1 MWPTFFG
8 ILGIVKGCSCL
19 TQSRI
24 SNLSLSEKEPQTAV
38 LEACISVCIVCRNEA
53 DKLGPCL
60 ESVGWADEILVMD
73 LSSEDDSAIVAQRYG
88 AQIVQREPF
97 PIVEP
102 LRNEIAV
109 AATYDWILA
118 LDPDE
123 RVTPGLAHAL
133 KELAQ
138 RDELDAIV
146 IPRMNY
152 DLGYP
157 PSNPI
162 QRYEP
167 QLRMYRRTRV
177 RWPDVPNTL
186 PSVPDDRKFYL
197 PQSDDV
203 VIIHD
208 RSRNVPEI
216 LERVIRYAPMQA
228 QSMLD
233 QGQRFSASAMLS
245 ALASQMDKEFFRAEA
260 WKDGLPGVLRATI
273 LVGYKFYV
281 WTAFWQL
288 SGAQRTQEDDRL
300 IRRLGA
306 ALDLGWRFWRTVGS
320 VSRFLRRL
328 GGGKRKS

>member
-1 MWPTFFG
+1 MKVPGNLNMSKLDETDN
-8 ILGIVKGCSCL
+8 VKGS
-19 TQSRI
+19 TG
-24 SNLSLSEKEPQTAV
+24 
-38 LEACISVCIVCRNEA
+38 ISVCIVCRNEA
-53 DKLGPCL
+53 EKLPRCL
-60 ESVGWADEILVMD
+60 ESVQWADEILVMD
-73 LSSEDDSAIVAQRYG
+73 LSSEDDSAAVAKTYG
-88 AQIVQREPF
+88 ARVLTRDPF

-102 LRNEIAV
+102 LRNEIA
-109 AATYDWILA
+109 AAAQSDWILA

-123 RVTPGLAHAL
+123 SITPGLAKAL
-133 KELAQ
+133 QVLAQ
-138 RDELDAIV
+138 RDDLDAIV

-167 QLRMYRRTRV
+167 QLRMYRRSRV
-177 RWPDVPNTL
+177 QWPDIPNTL
-186 PSVPDDRKFYL
+186 PAVPDQRKFHL

-228 QSMLD
+228 QSMID
-233 QGQRFSASAMLS
+233 QGQHFSAKAMLS
-245 ALASQMDKEFFRAEA
+245 ALAAQVDKEFFRAEA

-288 SGAQRTQEDDRL
+288 SGAQRTQEDDRFIHRIGSL
-300 IRRLGA
+300 LSLGRRFKGM
-306 ALDLGWRFWRTVGS
+306 ALFVPRL
-320 VSRFLRRL
+320 LRRSI
-328 GGGKRKS
+328 GRKRES

>member
-1 MWPTFFG
+1 MSVPN
-8 ILGIVKGCSCL
+8 
-19 TQSRI
+19 
-24 SNLSLSEKEPQTAV
+24 NLNSAKLNETDKMDVTTG
-38 LEACISVCIVCRNEA
+38 ISVCIVCRNEA
-53 DKLGPCL
+53 EKLPRCL
-60 ESVGWADEILVMD
+60 ESVQWADEILVMD
-73 LSSEDDSAIVAQRYG
+73 LSSEDDSASVAKQYG
-88 AQIVQREPF
+88 AHTFSRDPF

-102 LRNEIAV
+102 LRNELSAK
-109 AATYDWILA
+109 ARNDWILA

-123 RVTPGLAHAL
+123 SIAPGLADML
-133 KELAQ
+133 KKLAQ
-138 RDELDAIV
+138 REDLDAIV

-167 QLRMYRRTRV
+167 QLRMYRRSRV
-177 RWPDVPNTL
+177 QWPDVPNTL
-186 PSVPDDRKFYL
+186 PSVPQERKYSL
-197 PQSDDV
+197 PQNDDM

-216 LERVIRYAPMQA
+216 LDRVIRYAPMQA

-233 QGQRFSASAMLS
+233 QGQRFSARAMLS
-245 ALASQMDKEFFRAEA
+245 ALSAQVDKEFFRAEA

-288 SGAQRTQEDDRL
+288 SGAKKTAEDDRL
-300 IRRLGA
+300 IRRLGDLLNLGRRFMGL
-306 ALDLGWRFWRTVGS
+306 ALSVPRFITN
-320 VSRFLRRL
+320 RL
-328 GGGKRKS
+328 NRKRQR

>member
-1 MWPTFFG
+1 
-8 ILGIVKGCSCL
+8 L
-19 TQSRI
+19 TL
-24 SNLSLSEKEPQTAV
+24 SNTLEQANTHKQ
-38 LEACISVCIVCRNEA
+38 EACITVCIVCRNEA
-53 DKLGPCL
+53 DKLAPCL

-88 AQIVQREPF
+88 ARVLRRDPF

-102 LRNEIAV
+102 LRNEIAA
-109 AATYDWILA
+109 AATNDWILA

-123 RVTPGLAHAL
+123 RVTLELAKAL
-133 KELAQ
+133 RELAQ
-138 RDELDAIV
+138 RDDLDAIV

-177 RWPDVPNTL
+177 KWPEIPNTL
-186 PSVPDDRKFYL
+186 PIVSEDRKFQL
-197 PQSDDV
+197 AQRDDL

-216 LERVIRYAPMQA
+216 LERVIRYAPAQA

-233 QGQRFSASAMLS
+233 QGQRFTAKAMFR
-245 ALASQMDKEFFRAEA
+245 ALAAQIDKEFFRGEA
-260 WKDGLPGVLRATI
+260 WNDGVPGVIRATI
-273 LVGYKFYV
+273 LVAYKFYV

-288 SGAQRTQEDDRL
+288 SGAQRTAEDDRMV
-300 IRRLGA
+300 RRMGKTLGI
-306 ALDLGWRFWRTVGS
+306 
-320 VSRFLRRL
+320 LRRL
-328 GGGKRKS
+328 SGTVLSGFRFLIRN

>member
-1 MWPTFFG
+1 
-8 ILGIVKGCSCL
+8 LKR
-19 TQSRI
+19 SRI
-24 SNLSLSEKEPQTAV
+24 SNLSLSEKEQEAIIH
-38 LEACISVCIVCRNEA
+38 EACISVCIVCRNEA

-73 LSSEDDSAIVAQRYG
+73 LSSEDSSAIVAQRYG
-88 AQIVQREPF
+88 ARVLRREPF

-102 LRNEIAV
+102 LRNEIAG
-109 AATYDWILA
+109 AASHDWILA

-123 RVTPGLAHAL
+123 RVTPGLAHEL
-133 KELAQ
+133 KDLAQ
-138 RDELDAIV
+138 RDDLDAIV

-186 PSVPDDRKFYL
+186 PSVPKDRQFHL
-197 PQSDDV
+197 PQSDDL

-216 LERVIRYAPMQA
+216 LDRVIRYAPMQA

-233 QGQRFSASAMLS
+233 QGLHFSAKAMLAALS
-245 ALASQMDKEFFRAEA
+245 AQVDKEFFRAEA
-260 WKDGLPGVLRATI
+260 WKDGLPGVLRAAI

-288 SGAQRTQEDDRL
+288 SGAQKTEEDDRL

-306 ALDLGWRFWRTVGS
+306 TLNAGRRFWRLVMSGP
-320 VSRFLRRL
+320 RFFRELGARKRRSKNGL
-328 GGGKRKS
+328 E

>member
-1 MWPTFFG
+1 M
-8 ILGIVKGCSCL
+8 
-19 TQSRI
+19 
-24 SNLSLSEKEPQTAV
+24 SLSEKEKETANP
-38 LEACISVCIVCRNEA
+38 EACISVCIVCRNEA

-60 ESVGWADEILVMD
+60 ETVEWADEILVMD
-73 LSSEDDSAIVAQRYG
+73 LSSEDDSATVAQRYG
-88 AQIVQREPF
+88 ARVVRREPF

-102 LRNEIAV
+102 LRNAIAA

-123 RVTPGLAHAL
+123 RVTPGLALAL
-133 KELAQ
+133 KDLAQ
-138 RDELDAIV
+138 RDDLDAIV

-177 RWPDVPNTL
+177 QWPDVPNTL
-186 PSVPDDRKFYL
+186 PSVPEERKFHL
-197 PQSDDV
+197 PQSDEV
-203 VIIHD
+203 VIVHD

-233 QGQRFSASAMLS
+233 QGQRFSAKAMLS
-245 ALASQMDKEFFRAEA
+245 ALSAQVDKEFFRAEA
-260 WKDGLPGVLRATI
+260 WKDGLPGVMRAI
-273 LVGYKFYV
+273 LLVGYKFYV

-288 SGAQRTQEDDRL
+288 SGSQRTEEDDRL
-300 IRRLGA
+300 IHRIGTFLNFGRRLWGIVLA
-306 ALDLGWRFWRTVGS
+306 GP
-320 VSRFLRRL
+320 RL
-328 GGGKRKS
+328 LSGLKKRQRKS

>member
-1 MWPTFFG
+1 M
-8 ILGIVKGCSCL
+8 
-19 TQSRI
+19 
-24 SNLSLSEKEPQTAV
+24 SLSEKKQDPTVHET
-38 LEACISVCIVCRNEA
+38 CISVCIVCRNEA
-53 DKLGPCL
+53 DKLPRCL
-60 ESVGWADEILVMD
+60 ASVQWADEILVMD
-73 LSSEDDSAIVAQRYG
+73 LSSEDGSIAVAESYG
-88 AQIVQREPF
+88 AHTFSRDPF

-102 LRNEIAV
+102 LRNELAV
-109 AATYDWILA
+109 RARNDWILA

-123 RVTPGLAHAL
+123 SVTPGLAEEL
-133 KELAQ
+133 KRLAQ
-138 RDELDAIV
+138 REDLDAVV

-177 RWPDVPNTL
+177 QWPDIPNML
-186 PSVPDDRKFYL
+186 PSVPDERKFYI
-197 PQSDDV
+197 PQNDDM

-233 QGQRFSASAMLS
+233 QGQRFSARAMFAALS
-245 ALASQMDKEFFRAEA
+245 AQVDKEFFRAEA

-273 LVGYKFYV
+273 LVGYKFHV

-288 SGAQRTQEDDRL
+288 SGAQRTAADDRL
-300 IRRLGA
+300 IRLLGTFLNFFRRL
-306 ALDLGWRFWRTVGS
+306 VGLVLS
-320 VSRFLRRL
+320 IHRLLRRFV
-328 GGGKRKS
+328 GRKSQS

>member
-1 MWPTFFG
+1 
-8 ILGIVKGCSCL
+8 
-19 TQSRI
+19 
-24 SNLSLSEKEPQTAV
+24 
-38 LEACISVCIVCRNEA
+38 
-53 DKLGPCL
+53 
-60 ESVGWADEILVMD
+60 MD

-88 AQIVQREPF
+88 ARVLRRDPF

-102 LRNEIAV
+102 LRNEIA
-109 AATYDWILA
+109 ASATHDWILA

-123 RVTPGLAHAL
+123 RVTPGLAQAL
-133 KELAQ
+133 KDLAQ
-138 RDELDAIV
+138 RDDLDAVV

-157 PSNPI
+157 PTNPI

-167 QLRMYRRTRV
+167 QLRMYRRTHV
-177 RWPDVPNTL
+177 QWPDIPNTL
-186 PSVPDDRKFYL
+186 PVVPDEHKFQL
-197 PQSDDV
+197 PPRDDL

-216 LERVIRYAPMQA
+216 LERVIRYAPAQA

-233 QGQRFSASAMLS
+233 QGQRFTAKAMFR
-245 ALASQMDKEFFRAEA
+245 ALAAQIDKEFFRAEA

-288 SGAQRTQEDDRL
+288 SGAQRTEEDDRL
-300 IRRLGA
+300 VLRIGKALTVARRLAGMS
-306 ALDLGWRFWRTVGS
+306 LSGFEL
-320 VSRFLRRL
+320 LRRPFNR
-328 GGGKRKS
+328 KR

>member
-1 MWPTFFG
+1 
-8 ILGIVKGCSCL
+8 V
-19 TQSRI
+19 Q
-24 SNLSLSEKEPQTAV
+24 
-38 LEACISVCIVCRNEA
+38 
-53 DKLGPCL
+53 
-60 ESVGWADEILVMD
+60 WADEILVMD
-73 LSSEDDSAIVAQRYG
+73 LSSEDESMSVAESYG
-88 AQIVQREPF
+88 AHVCSRDPY

-102 LRNEIAV
+102 LRNELSAR
-109 AATYDWILA
+109 ARNDWVLA

-123 RVTPGLAHAL
+123 SVTPKLAEVL

-167 QLRMYRRTRV
+167 QLRMYRRSRV
-177 RWPDVPNTL
+177 QWPDIPNTL
-186 PSVPDDRKFYL
+186 PSVPENRKFNL
-197 PQSDDV
+197 SQNDDM

-233 QGQRFSASAMLS
+233 QGQRFSAKAMFS
-245 ALASQMDKEFFRAEA
+245 ALAAQVDKEFFRAEA
-260 WKDGLPGVLRATI
+260 WKDGLPGVLRAAI

-288 SGAQRTQEDDRL
+288 SGAQRTEADDRL
-300 IRRLGA
+300 IRRLGK
-306 ALDLGWRFWRTVGS
+306 LLHIGRRFWGS
-320 VSRFLRRL
+320 ILSSLQVVRRFT
-328 GGGKRKS
+328 GKKSER

>member
-1 MWPTFFG
+1 
-8 ILGIVKGCSCL
+8 
-19 TQSRI
+19 
-24 SNLSLSEKEPQTAV
+24 LSLFEKEQEATV
-38 LEACISVCIVCRNEA
+38 REACISVCIVCRNEA
-53 DKLGPCL
+53 DKLGQCL
-60 ESVGWADEILVMD
+60 KSVGWADEILVMD

-88 AQIVQREPF
+88 ARVLRHDPF

-102 LRNEIAV
+102 LRNEIAAM
-109 AATYDWILA
+109 AACDWILA

-123 RVTPGLAHAL
+123 RVTPGLAQAL
-133 KELAQ
+133 IDLAQ
-138 RDELDAIV
+138 RNDLDAIV

-177 RWPDVPNTL
+177 LWPNVPNTL
-186 PSVPDDRKFYL
+186 PSVPDDRKFHL
-197 PQSDDV
+197 PQSDNV
-203 VIIHD
+203 VIVHD

-216 LERVIRYAPMQA
+216 LDRVIRYAPMQA

-233 QGQRFSASAMLS
+233 QGQHFSAKRMFST
-245 ALASQMDKEFFRAEA
+245 LAAQVDKEFFRAEA

-281 WTAFWQL
+281 WTSFWQL
-288 SGAQRTQEDDRL
+288 SGAQRMEEDDRL
-300 IRRLGA
+300 IRRIG
-306 ALDLGWRFWRTVGS
+306 T
-320 VSRFLRRL
+320 FLNFGRRL
-328 GGGKRKS
+328 WGICMAGPRLLGKLGNRDRKS

>member
-1 MWPTFFG
+1 VAG
-8 ILGIVKGCSCL
+8 KRKGRIVL
-19 TQSRI
+19 QVL
-24 SNLSLSEKEPQTAV
+24 SNLNSAKLNETDNAN
-38 LEACISVCIVCRNEA
+38 LRTGISVCIVCRNEA
-53 DKLGPCL
+53 DKLPRCL
-60 ESVGWADEILVMD
+60 ESVRWADEVLVMD
-73 LSSEDDSAIVAQRYG
+73 LSSQDNSASVAEKYG
-88 AQIVQREPF
+88 ARAFTRDPF

-102 LRNEIAV
+102 LRNEL
-109 AATYDWILA
+109 AAKAHNDWILA

-123 RVTPGLAHAL
+123 SITPGLADAL
-133 KELAQ
+133 QLLAK
-138 RDELDAIV
+138 RDDLDAVV

-167 QLRMYRRTRV
+167 QLRMYRRTRIQ
-177 RWPDVPNTL
+177 WPDVPNML
-186 PSVPDDRKFYL
+186 PSVPENRKFHL
-197 PQSDDV
+197 PQSDEV

-216 LERVIRYAPMQA
+216 LDRVIRYAPMQA
-228 QSMLD
+228 QSMLN
-233 QGQRFSASAMLS
+233 QGQRFSAKVMFSS
-245 ALASQMDKEFFRAEA
+245 LAAQVDKEFFRAEA

-288 SGAQRTQEDDRL
+288 SGAQRAQEDDRL

-306 ALDLGWRFWRTVGS
+306 ALNLGWRFWGFVGS
-320 VSRFLRRL
+320 ASRLLRRL
-328 GGGKRKS
+328 GERKRKS

>member
-1 MWPTFFG
+1 M
-8 ILGIVKGCSCL
+8 
-19 TQSRI
+19 
-24 SNLSLSEKEPQTAV
+24 SLSSTLGPENTNKQDAAAP
-38 LEACISVCIVCRNEA
+38 EACITVCIVCRNEA
-53 DKLGPCL
+53 DRLVPCL
-60 ESVGWADEILVMD
+60 ESVRWADEVLLMD

-88 AQIVQREPF
+88 ARVLRRDPF

-102 LRNEIAV
+102 LRNEIA
-109 AATYDWILA
+109 AAAANDWILA

-123 RVTPGLAHAL
+123 RVTPGLAQAL

-138 RDELDAIV
+138 RDDLDAIV

-177 RWPDVPNTL
+177 EWPEIPNTL
-186 PSVPDDRKFYL
+186 PVVPNDRKFQL
-197 PQSDDV
+197 PQSDDL

-216 LERVIRYAPMQA
+216 LERFIRYAPAQA

-233 QGQRFSASAMLS
+233 QGQRFTAKEMFR
-245 ALASQMDKEFFRAEA
+245 ALAAQIDKEFFRGEA
-260 WKDGLPGVLRATI
+260 WNDGVPGVLRATI
-273 LVGYKFYV
+273 LVAYKFFV

-288 SGAQRTQEDDRL
+288 SGAQRTAEDDRIVQRMGKAL
-300 IRRLGA
+300 SVARRL
-306 ALDLGWRFWRTVGS
+306 VGMVLS
-320 VSRFLRRL
+320 GFRFLTRI
-328 GGGKRKS
+328 

>member
-1 MWPTFFG
+1 MSPSDSNQET
-8 ILGIVKGCSCL
+8 IV
-19 TQSRI
+19 Q
-24 SNLSLSEKEPQTAV
+24 
-38 LEACISVCIVCRNEA
+38 EACISVCIVCRNEA
-53 DKLGPCL
+53 DKLPRCL
-60 ESVGWADEILVMD
+60 ESVQWADEILVMD
-73 LSSEDDSAIVAQRYG
+73 LSSEDESRSVAERYG
-88 AQIVQREPF
+88 AHTFSREPY

-102 LRNEIAV
+102 LRNELSVRARN
-109 AATYDWILA
+109 DWVLA

-123 RVTPGLAHAL
+123 SVTPKLADAL

-138 RDELDAIV
+138 RDDLDAIV

-167 QLRMYRRTRV
+167 QLRMYRRSRV
-177 RWPDVPNTL
+177 QWPDVPNTL
-186 PSVPDDRKFYL
+186 PSVQDDRKFHL
-197 PQSDDV
+197 PQSDDM

-208 RSRNVPEI
+208 RSRNVPEV

-233 QGQRFSASAMLS
+233 DGQRFSAHAMFS
-245 ALASQMDKEFFRAEA
+245 ALAAQVDKEFFRAEA
-260 WKDGLPGVLRATI
+260 WKDGLPGVLRAVI

-288 SGAQRTQEDDRL
+288 SGAQRTEADDRL
-300 IRRLGA
+300 VQHLGATLSFIRRL
-306 ALDLGWRFWRTVGS
+306 VGLPR
-320 VSRFLRRL
+320 RFL
-328 GGGKRKS
+328 GRKSQS

>member
-1 MWPTFFG
+1 
-8 ILGIVKGCSCL
+8 
-19 TQSRI
+19 
-24 SNLSLSEKEPQTAV
+24 
-38 LEACISVCIVCRNEA
+38 
-53 DKLGPCL
+53 
-60 ESVGWADEILVMD
+60 MD

-88 AQIVQREPF
+88 ARVLRRDPF

-102 LRNEIAV
+102 LRNEIAA
-109 AATYDWILA
+109 AATNDWILA

-123 RVTPGLAHAL
+123 RVTLELAKAL
-133 KELAQ
+133 RELAQ
-138 RDELDAIV
+138 RDDLDAIV

-177 RWPDVPNTL
+177 KWPEIPNTL
-186 PSVPDDRKFYL
+186 PIVSEDRKFQL
-197 PQSDDV
+197 AQRDDL

-216 LERVIRYAPMQA
+216 LERVIRYAPAQA

-233 QGQRFSASAMLS
+233 QGQRFTAKAMFR
-245 ALASQMDKEFFRAEA
+245 ALAAQIDKEFFRGEA
-260 WKDGLPGVLRATI
+260 WNDGVPGVIRATI
-273 LVGYKFYV
+273 LVAYKFYV

-288 SGAQRTQEDDRL
+288 SGAQRTAEDDRMV
-300 IRRLGA
+300 RRMGKTLGI
-306 ALDLGWRFWRTVGS
+306 
-320 VSRFLRRL
+320 LRRL
-328 GGGKRKS
+328 SGTVLSGFRFLIRN

>member
-1 MWPTFFG
+1 
-8 ILGIVKGCSCL
+8 
-19 TQSRI
+19 
-24 SNLSLSEKEPQTAV
+24 
-38 LEACISVCIVCRNEA
+38 
-53 DKLGPCL
+53 
-60 ESVGWADEILVMD
+60 MD
-73 LSSEDDSAIVAQRYG
+73 LSSDDDSAAVAQTYG
-88 AQIVQREPF
+88 ARVLSREPF

-102 LRNEIAV
+102 LRNEIA
-109 AATYDWILA
+109 AAAHTDWILA

-123 RVTPGLAHAL
+123 SVTPGLAHAL

-138 RDELDAIV
+138 RDDLDAIV

-157 PSNPI
+157 PSNRI

-167 QLRMYRRTRV
+167 QLRMYRRLRV
-177 RWPDVPNTL
+177 RWPEIPNTL
-186 PSVPDDRKFYL
+186 PAVPDQRKFYL

-203 VIIHD
+203 VIMHD

-233 QGQRFSASAMLS
+233 QGQRFSAKAMLT
-245 ALASQMDKEFFRAEA
+245 ALAAQVDKEFFRAEA

-288 SGAQRTQEDDRL
+288 SGAQRTPEDDHL
-300 IRRLGA
+300 IRRLG
-306 ALDLGWRFWRTVGS
+306 TVLITS
-320 VSRFLRRL
+320 RRL
-328 GGGKRKS
+328 LGIVFSGPHFFRKLLSRKREI